1 MIDLR
6 SDTVTRP
13 GAAMRRAMAEAEVG
27 DDVLDGDPSVR
38 KLEEATAEILGTE
51 RALFFPTGTMANQ
64 AAVMVLTRPGTE
76 IYVHDDSHIV
86 NYEMA
91 GAAQF
96 AGVQPR
102 MMRGAPRVTAEL
114 FTAAVRDPSPDS
126 PRASLLCL
134 ENTFNGAGGMVTPPD
149 ELAAI
154 AALARAQK
162 LNVHLDGARL
172 WNAAAALGAPLA
184 RFTAVADLTMVA
196 FSKGL
201 GAPVGA
207 ALAGSA
213 ARIEEA
219 WEARKRLGGG
229 MRQSGIIAAGAH
241 YGLLHHLDR
250 LVDDH
255 ANARRLATIVADVP
269 GVHVVPPD
277 TNIVM
282 IDLPAGVTSGQVA
295 ERTRAR
301 GVRVSTWLPQRVRC
315 VTHLDAQASDV
326 ESAATIIRDVLRDLV
341 RAAAH

>member
-6 SDTVTRP
+6 SDTVTKP
-13 GAAMRRAMAEAEVG
+13 GAAMRRAMADAEVG

-38 KLEEATAEILGTE
+38 ALEEATAQRLGTE

-76 IYVHDDSHIV
+76 IFAHEDSHIV

-102 MMRGAPRVTAEL
+102 LMRGAPRVTAEL

-154 AALARAQK
+154 AALARAEK
-162 LNVHLDGARL
+162 LKVHLDGARL
-172 WNAAAALGAPLA
+172 WNAAAALGVPLSS
-184 RFTAVADLTMVA
+184 FTASVDLTMVA

-213 ARIEEA
+213 AHIEEA

-241 YGLLHHLDR
+241 YGLTHHLER
-250 LVDDH
+250 LVEDH
-255 ANARRLATIVADVP
+255 ANARRLAAIVAEVP
-269 GVHVVPPD
+269 EVRVIAPD

-282 IDLPAGVTSGQVA
+282 VDLPAGITSSQVA
-295 ERTRAR
+295 AATRER
-301 GVRVSTWLPQRVRC
+301 GVRVSAWLPQRMRC
-315 VTHLDAQASDV
+315 VTHLDASAAAV
-326 ESAATIIRDVLRDLV
+326 ESAAVIIRDVLRALI
-341 RAAAH
+341 RRSAA

>member
-13 GAAMRRAMAEAEVG
+13 GPAMRRAMAEAEVG
-27 DDVLDGDPSVR
+27 DDVLDGDPTVR
-38 KLEEATAEILGTE
+38 ELEAATAEALGTE

-76 IYVHDDSHIV
+76 IFVHDDSHIV

-102 MMRGAPRVTAEL
+102 MMRGAPRVTAAL
-114 FTAAVRDPSPDS
+114 VSAAIREPSPDS

-154 AALARAQK
+154 AAVGRAAK
-162 LNVHLDGARL
+162 LKVHLDGARL
-172 WNAAAALGAPLA
+172 WNAAAALGVPLSS
-184 RFTAVADLTMVA
+184 FTASADLTMVA
-196 FSKGL
+196 YSKGL

-213 ARIEEA
+213 AHIEEA

-229 MRQSGIIAAGAH
+229 MRQSGIIAAGAL
-241 YGLLHHLDR
+241 YGLRNHLGR
-250 LVDDH
+250 LTDDH
-255 ANARRLATIVADVP
+255 TNAKRLATIVADVP
-269 GVHVVPPD
+269 GVSVVAPD
-277 TNIVM
+277 SNIVM
-282 IDLPAGVTSGQVA
+282 IDLPAGVTSAQVA
-295 ERTRAR
+295 AGAR
-301 GVRVSTWLPQRVRC
+301 ELGVRVSMWLPQRVRC
-315 VTHLDAQASDV
+315 VTHLDASAADV
-326 ESAATIIRDVLRDLV
+326 ESAATIIRDVMRALV
-341 RAAAH
+341 RGIAS